1 MKKKLP
7 LPHLKV
13 EVEGSS
19 ELDPQKLT
27 FPVVGI
33 GSSAGGLVALEI
45 FFRNVPLRNGIA
57 FVIVQHLDPTHKG
70 IMVEL
75 LQRYTDMEV
84 VQVSDRLPIEK
95 DHIYVIPPN
104 KEMYSL
110 VFSEK
115 EVSASYGR
123 WFVVKIMPYRTQE
136 NRIVGLVITFTDITT
151 AKKL

>member
-1 MKKKLP
+1 
-7 LPHLKV
+7 
-13 EVEGSS
+13 
-19 ELDPQKLT
+19 
-27 FPVVGI
+27 
-33 GSSAGGLVALEI
+33 
-45 FFRNVPLRNGIA
+45 
-57 FVIVQHLDPTHKG
+57 
-70 IMVEL
+70 MVEL

-136 NRIVGLVITFTDITT
+136 NRIVGLMITFTDITT